1 MNRFCSCCVCF
12 FGCFDSSMQCEANV
26 LRCICWCR
34 RALFRCQRRTSVR
47 WDETFSAAG
56 SPCCK
61 QPEPGDL
68 LTGAAGNSVHGVCMQ
83 SSPVERVLRPCVAA
97 HGLESVPAAIHKIWS
112 WARGNVLLLDK
123 LAFLISYSAQFQGY
137 ARLRAGLVSTRKP
150 ETLNSTKRWKRW
162 MRPRISWAPGI

>member
-1 MNRFCSCCVCF
+1 MYKLAWIGFALVVSVSLDVLTQACNAKRMCWDAFVDAGVLCS
-12 FGCFDSSMQCEANV
+12 DANAEQV
-26 LRCICWCR
+26 SDEMRPSALR
-34 RALFRCQRRTSVR
+34 
-47 WDETFSAAG
+47 E
-56 SPCCK
+56 
-61 QPEPGDL
+61 
-68 LTGAAGNSVHGVCMQ
+68 AGNSVHGVCMQ
-83 SSPVERVLRPCVAA
+83 SSPVERLLRPCVAA